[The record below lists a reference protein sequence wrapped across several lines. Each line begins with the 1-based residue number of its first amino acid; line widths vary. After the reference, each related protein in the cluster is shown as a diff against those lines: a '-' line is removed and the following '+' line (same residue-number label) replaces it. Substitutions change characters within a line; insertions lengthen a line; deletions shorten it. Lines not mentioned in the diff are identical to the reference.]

1 MYCTCPGLCHALSV
15 CVARV
20 LICVM
25 HRVFVLYVSRYVS
38 CIGCLCCTFPDL
50 CRALSVL
57 ANVQANCR
65 DWRGTLI
72 SPVCCFRLPC
82 YTLLYRDTNVY
93 PLSLPP
99 ADWPEQ
105 AHTLT
110 FAVGRVGLYSDVCC
124 ELCPVLRPLT
134 LFFFI
139 VTLSRLSVLSSAQSV
154 KSVCL
159 LHSRFKCVFF
169 AEQSV

>member
-1 MYCTCPGLCHALSV
+1 M
-15 CVARV
+15 
-20 LICVM
+20 
-25 HRVFVLYVSRYVS
+25 LYVFRYVS

-50 CRALSVL
+50 FRALSVL

-72 SPVCCFRLPC
+72 SPVCYFRLPC

-93 PLSLPP
+93 RLSLPP

-124 ELCPVLRPLT
+124 VLCPILRPLT
-134 LFFFI
+134 LLFFYSYF
-139 VTLSRLSVLSSAQSV
+139 VTFVCLAFCTVGEKRLSSAQSV
-154 KSVCL
+154 
-159 LHSRFKCVFF
+159 
-169 AEQSV
+169 